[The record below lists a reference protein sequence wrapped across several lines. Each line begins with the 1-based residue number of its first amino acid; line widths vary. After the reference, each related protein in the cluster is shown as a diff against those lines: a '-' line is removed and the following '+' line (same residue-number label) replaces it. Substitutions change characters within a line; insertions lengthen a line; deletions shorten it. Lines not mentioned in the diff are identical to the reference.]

1 MTLAK
6 FKHVK
11 ISGISCVVPEKEVC
25 IFDEG
30 EYFGNNQH
38 RLERLK
44 SKVGI
49 YKRRSADK
57 TTTPSDMAINAAENL
72 LNDLK
77 IDRNTIDAI
86 FYVVHRQ
93 DYLSP
98 STAYF
103 IHDKLGLSDKCIA
116 TDINQ
121 ACSGWVYGLYLVSHL
136 LELGFHKRILL
147 VGADIPALHMDKH
160 NVYAHIFGDAACATL
175 VEHSEEE
182 IDSFYNIETESK
194 NYEGIISPFSGA
206 RLRLNPFSEEGLKFI
221 EMVKETFGDTE
232 IPDIF
237 VDGPKVFEFAR
248 TKVPP
253 VIKDLLEYAG
263 KTPDD
268 IPVLCLHQ
276 ANKQIIQS
284 VGTHSGFDL
293 EKVPYD
299 SFENFGNTTICSIPL
314 TISMLDKNI
323 NKDGICCCGY
333 GSGLSIG
340 CAVLNLKDTYI
351 SEIKDFVKPEKV
363 ITQEE
368 FVKYWAEKLKGEEDE

>member
-11 ISGISCVVPEKEVC
+11 ISGITCVVPEKEIC

-30 EYFGNNQH
+30 EYFDNNQ
-38 RLERLK
+38 RRMERLK

-57 TTTPSDMAINAAENL
+57 NTTPCDMAINAAENL
-72 LNDLK
+72 LKDLK
-77 IDRNTIDAI
+77 IDKNTIDAI
-86 FYVVHRQ
+86 VYVVHRV
-93 DYLSP
+93 DFLSP
-98 STAYF
+98 SNAYY
-103 IHDKLGLSDKCIA
+103 IHKELGLSDKCIA

-121 ACSGWVYGLYLVSHL
+121 ACSGWVYGLYLASHL
-136 LELGFHKRILL
+136 LELGFHKRVLL
-147 VGADIPALHMDKH
+147 IGSDIPALYMDKH
-160 NVYAHIFGDAACATL
+160 NVYAHIFGDAASATL
-175 VEHSEEE
+175 LEYSDEEVE
-182 IDSFYNIETESK
+182 SFYNIETESK
-194 NYEGIISPFSGA
+194 NYEGIISPLSGV
-206 RLRLNPFSEEGLKFI
+206 RLRLDPFSEDGLKLI
-221 EMVKETFGDTE
+221 DKVKEIFGDTE
-232 IPDIF
+232 IPDIY

-248 TKVPP
+248 TKVPS
-253 VIKDLLEYAG
+253 VIKALLEYAN
-263 KTPDD
+263 KTPED
-268 IPVLCLHQ
+268 ISSLCLHQ

-299 SFENFGNTTICSIPL
+299 AFENFGNTTISSIPL

-323 NKDGICCCGY
+323 DKECICCCGY

-340 CAVLNLKDTYI
+340 GAVLNLKDTYI
-351 SEIKDFVKPEKV
+351 SEIKDFVKLDNI

-368 FVKYWAEKLKGEEDE
+368 YITYWAEKLRGEEDE